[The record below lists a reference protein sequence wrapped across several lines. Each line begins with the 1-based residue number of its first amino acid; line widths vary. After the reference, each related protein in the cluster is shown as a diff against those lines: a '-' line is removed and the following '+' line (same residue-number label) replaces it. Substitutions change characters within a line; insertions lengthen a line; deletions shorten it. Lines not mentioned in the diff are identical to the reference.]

1 MLQKLEAETLSL
13 ESVLSTISKSQNP
26 TQAQPTARIAEEY
39 DESHIQAVH
48 KIQRFWRYVYPQVR
62 EERKLMK
69 TPQGRLT
76 VRFKTICKQYLVS
89 KDMRD
94 LLTSKGFE
102 LHEKYRIQSAAADE
116 IQRRAVDLACTLPQD
131 KFETVN
137 EVVDRVRDI
146 EQALDNVAANISLDR
161 LQELIREELAGVQMI
176 FWTVE
181 TVLQK
186 VEGDM
191 RKASRLLETIE

>member
-1 MLQKLEAETLSL
+1 MISRLTIDQTFELRFLGADHLQHRTIPELVEKLIKSYNIYEGKDSIKLIKTTAGYYYFESMLQKLGVETLSL

-26 TQAQPTARIAEEY
+26 TQAQPTVGIAEEY

-76 VRFKTICKQYLVS
+76 VHFRTICKQYPVS

-102 LHEKYRIQSAAADE
+102 LHEKYRI
-116 IQRRAVDLACTLPQD
+116 
-131 KFETVN
+131 
-137 EVVDRVRDI
+137 
-146 EQALDNVAANISLDR
+146 
-161 LQELIREELAGVQMI
+161 
-176 FWTVE
+176 
-181 TVLQK
+181 
-186 VEGDM
+186 
-191 RKASRLLETIE
+191 